1 MLNPPKYNVNNTIKS
16 VLRGHLSDKEKVVL
30 YDR

>member
-1 MLNPPKYNVNNTIKS
+1 MLNPPKYSVNNTIKS